1 MAVWYLVA
9 NAAMLVLSGAL
20 GWRSRRAG
28 WTRIGPWIGRAVGL
42 AVRVFLHG
50 HPEVEQHLLAL
61 SDDYLYFATWEG
73 PLVAFVAVA
82 LAARLRTQSVRR
94 LALAALVLLTPWL
107 LWYNV
112 VLCLQPWYA
121 MPGRL
126 HDGAVYRQGTD
137 YSCGPAAGLTLL
149 RAAGVE
155 ASEGEM
161 ANLCLLRP
169 GKGVSELEL
178 CRGLNVALRQ
188 RHRRAT
194 IRRAAPDELDSLP
207 TPFLARTQRHGGAPH
222 CVAVLAVR
230 DDEVVVADPAQGR
243 FVCARDDLLSEWTG
257 LAITL
262 DPASPQAPRG
272 RP

>member
-1 MAVWYLVA
+1 
-9 NAAMLVLSGAL
+9 
-20 GWRSRRAG
+20 
-28 WTRIGPWIGRAVGL
+28 VGL

-73 PLVAFVAVA
+73 PLAVFVAVA
-82 LAARLRTQSVRR
+82 LAARLRTQAVRR
-94 LALAALVLLTPWL
+94 PAFAALVLLTPWL
-107 LWYNV
+107 LWHNV
-112 VLCLQPWYA
+112 ALCLQPRYA

-126 HDGAVYRQGTD
+126 EGGAIYRQGTD

-149 RAAGVE
+149 RAAGVA
-155 ASEGEM
+155 ASEGEV

-169 GKGVSELEL
+169 GEGVSELEL
-178 CRGLNVALRQ
+178 CRGLNMALRR

-194 IRRAAPDELDSLP
+194 IRRAAPDELDGLP
-207 TPFLARTQRHGGAPH
+207 TPFLARTQRLGGAPH

-262 DPASPQAPRG
+262 EPAPPQVPRG